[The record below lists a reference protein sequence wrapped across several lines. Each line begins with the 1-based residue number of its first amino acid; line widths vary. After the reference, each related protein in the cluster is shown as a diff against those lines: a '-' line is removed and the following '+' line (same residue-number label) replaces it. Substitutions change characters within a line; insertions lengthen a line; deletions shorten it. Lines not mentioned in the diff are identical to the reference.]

1 MNPEP
6 CFFCFFAGALV
17 LWRSGSLGAIKQ
29 SAEVGSDTRV
39 LDRFVSSDDPD
50 DETVLLSESRWLLCL
65 ALILPTAII
74 FHCLQRKNDTYYLLA
89 RIALWDKDASTDQPA
104 GLVTQAPCSCFPTVA
119 PEHSVLWID
128 TEGDLIRNSQS
139 AICSVQ
145 RATRS
150 SSVSLSPA
158 SSVSHAPR
166 PLLVSPFSAPRQL
179 HVTPLTDQLAAPC
192 ADTPLRQP
200 GRLSFFFSSA
210 SYLPIGSS
218 ELSPAIN
225 LPNLHLRADVRP
237 SSQSAHFAIS
247 QHHRPGGALY
257 RLPRLLPTT
266 STSRSAD
273 LSDLDRPLVL

>member
-1 MNPEP
+1 MP
-6 CFFCFFAGALV
+6 CIDTPDCHHL
-17 LWRSGSLGAIKQ
+17 SLPPKK
-29 SAEVGSDTRV
+29 ER
-39 LDRFVSSDDPD
+39 
-50 DETVLLSESRWLLCL
+50 
-65 ALILPTAII
+65 
-74 FHCLQRKNDTYYLLA
+74 YLL
-89 RIALWDKDASTDQPA
+89 LVSTHRLVGQRRLHRPTSRPCRA
-104 GLVTQAPCSCFPTVA
+104 GTLLLLPTVA
-119 PEHSVLWID
+119 PEHSVL
-128 TEGDLIRNSQS
+128 GSIRKEISFAIRSPQS
-139 AICSVQ
+139 AACSVQ
-145 RATRS
+145 LVHP

-192 ADTPLRQP
+192 ADAPLRQP